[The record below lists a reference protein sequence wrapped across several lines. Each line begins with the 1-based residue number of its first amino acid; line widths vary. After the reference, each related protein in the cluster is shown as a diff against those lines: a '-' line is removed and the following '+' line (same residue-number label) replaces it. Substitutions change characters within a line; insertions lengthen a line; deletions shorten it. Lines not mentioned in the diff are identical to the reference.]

1 VPGIPGV
8 TPAGRPA
15 GRRAGEN
22 AAVPDVAADYA
33 DDAVLV
39 AGLRS
44 GDEAAFAWLLD
55 RYRGSLTRLARSFVS
70 NAAAADEAVQE
81 TWLAVIT
88 GIDRF
93 EGRSSVK
100 TWLHRILVNVAR
112 SKGVKEHR
120 SIPFASLTSELDADE
135 PAVDPACFLGSDAR
149 RAGAWASPPVPWD
162 TEPEARLLSLETRAA
177 VEAAIAAL
185 APNQR
190 RVITLRDVEGFS
202 SSEVC
207 NALDLSE
214 TNQRVLLHRARA
226 KVRQALE
233 DHFEDATP

>member
-1 VPGIPGV
+1 VP
-8 TPAGRPA
+8 
-15 GRRAGEN
+15 E
-22 AAVPDVAADYA
+22 VAADYT
-33 DDAVLV
+33 DDTVLV
-39 AGLRS
+39 AGLRA

-55 RYRGSLTRLARSFVS
+55 RYSASLTRLARSYVAS
-70 NAAAADEAVQE
+70 RAAADEAVQE
-81 TWLAVIT
+81 TWIAVIT

-100 TWLHRILVNVAR
+100 TWLHRILINVAR

-120 SIPFASLTSELDADE
+120 SVPFASLSGELDADE
-135 PAVDPACFLGSDAR
+135 PAVDPARFVGPGAR
-149 RAGAWASPPVPWD
+149 GAGAWASPPTAWD
-162 TEPEARLLSLETRAA
+162 TEPEGRLLGAETRAV
-177 VEAAIAAL
+177 VEAAIATL
-185 APNQR
+185 PPNQG
-190 RVITLRDVEGFS
+190 RVLTLRDLEGFS
-202 SSEVC
+202 AAEVC

>member
-1 VPGIPGV
+1 VPEV
-8 TPAGRPA
+8 
-15 GRRAGEN
+15 
-22 AAVPDVAADYA
+22 VADYA
-33 DDAVLV
+33 DDTVLV
-39 AGLRS
+39 AGLRA

-55 RYRGSLTRLARSFVS
+55 RYRASLTRLARSYV
-70 NAAAADEAVQE
+70 ATGAAADDAVQE
-81 TWLAVIT
+81 TWIAVIT

-100 TWLHRILVNVAR
+100 TWLHRILINVAR

-120 SIPFASLTSELDADE
+120 SVPFTSLAGELEVDE
-135 PAVDPACFLGSDAR
+135 PAVDPARFVGPGAR

-162 TEPEARLLSLETRAA
+162 TEPEGRLLNAETRAV
-177 VEAAIAAL
+177 VEAAIATL
-185 APNQR
+185 PPNQG
-190 RVITLRDVEGFS
+190 RVLTLRDVEGFS
-202 SSEVC
+202 PTEVC

>member
-1 VPGIPGV
+1 MPDA
-8 TPAGRPA
+8 AG
-15 GRRAGEN
+15 
-22 AAVPDVAADYA
+22 DYA

-39 AGLRS
+39 AGLRA
-44 GDEAAFAWLLD
+44 GDEAAFGWLLD
-55 RYRGSLTRLARSFVS
+55 RYGASLTRLARSYVAS
-70 NAAAADEAVQE
+70 PAAADEAVQE

-100 TWLHRILVNVAR
+100 TWLYRILINVAR

-120 SIPFASLTSELDADE
+120 SVPFASLAGELETDE
-135 PAVDPACFLGSDAR
+135 PAVDPSRFVGPGAR
-149 RAGAWASPPVPWD
+149 RAGAWASPPAPWD
-162 TEPEARLLSLETRAA
+162 SEPEGRLLGAETRAV
-177 VEAAIAAL
+177 VEAAVATL
-185 APNQR
+185 PPNQG
-190 RVITLRDVEGFS
+190 RVLTLRDLEGLS
-202 SSEVC
+202 AAEVC

-233 DHFEDATP
+233 DHFEDSTP